1 LKTIATW
8 GIAAVT
14 TTIFIAASA
23 SFFDRPITLLT
34 YPAFGQL
41 PIVRQFSGTP
51 SFFGPVEVFLLLIF
65 LIRRIALYPLRRP
78 DVAVALC
85 EASLLITSSLVLP
98 MKYMFGRTSPLYGH
112 PSLLVDGAYGFN
124 FFTAGQYAFPSG
136 HMASICALACI
147 LWVTYPRFKPLYL
160 LGVGIVAI
168 ALVAGDFHFLSD
180 VLAGGFLGITV
191 ALVILAASDFV
202 KTKSYTGG
210 AWDESGRGADLE
222 YCPPVRTTDSRGGSG
237 SKIGIVAL

>member
-1 LKTIATW
+1 MFLGNTFLSEFRLRTIATW
-8 GIAAVT
+8 GVAAVT
-14 TTIFIAASA
+14 TAIFTIVSA
-23 SFFDRPITLLT
+23 YFLDRPITFLSYL
-34 YPAFGQL
+34 AFGHL
-41 PIVRQFSGTP
+41 PIVRQFVGTP

-65 LIRRIALYPLRRP
+65 LIRRVGLYPLRRP
-78 DVAVALC
+78 DAVVAIC
-85 EASLLITSSLVLP
+85 EASLLITNALVLP

-147 LWVTYPRFKPLYL
+147 LWATYPKFKPLYL
-160 LGVGIVAI
+160 VGVSAVAI

-202 KTKSYTGG
+202 KTKITYRRSMGQKF
-210 AWDESGRGADLE
+210 
-222 YCPPVRTTDSRGGSG
+222 RGG
-237 SKIGIVAL
+237 IGILPITGRN